1 MGFLFE
7 GDAVSATPAGK
18 YIWHVRRHQM
28 SIGRITVPRITEEI
42 FDTKFYEQPLSKRS
56 LTCWGFLRHIHG
68 RPWAVLRCRTA
79 EPPWG
84 WFLSFFANHFHLL
97 TWCAMSTIRCR
108 TTSGRGRPLTNTPP
122 SWLTPPWPEGK
133 DDVSGIKLRRRIFQI
148 RWQSTSGWI
157 FLEVLSCE
165 STLPLL
171 VYVATVRYG
180 CQQDWLLDLG
190 GSGPTWYNMISGP
203 MWYRGLYLWRTADL
217 AADQIRPT
225 ITIMSHF
232 SAPPLRFLMQSDF
245 C

>member
-84 WFLSFFANHFHLL
+84 WLFSFFANHHLP

-122 SWLTPPWPEGK
+122 SWLTPPWPAMKEN
-133 DDVSGIKLRRRIFQI
+133 KLF
-148 RWQSTSGWI
+148 GWI
-157 FLEVLSCE
+157 QDNWWQEE
-165 STLPLL
+165 SPGTPDSASLTQCGE
-171 VYVATVRYG
+171 AF
-180 CQQDWLLDLG
+180 LDLFHPK
-190 GSGPTWYNMISGP
+190 SV
-203 MWYRGLYLWRTADL
+203 
-217 AADQIRPT
+217 
-225 ITIMSHF
+225 
-232 SAPPLRFLMQSDF
+232 LRDSDSLTKARF
-245 C
+245 PGFT